1 MNAPEAV
8 LQVLKSAQ
16 APLTHH
22 DLLNLLGAV
31 YEPLAGGQLKTVR
44 RGMLDSGQIVRYDDA
59 GLTPAGRS
67 CPRYGLPEWLWQPE
81 AVS

>member
-22 DLLNLLGAV
+22 DLLNLVGAV
-31 YEPLAGGQLKTVR
+31 YEPLTGGQLKAVR
-44 RGMLDSGQIVRYDDA
+44 RVMLDSGQIVRYDDA
-59 GLTPAGRS
+59 GLTPAGRT
-67 CPRYGLPEWLWQPE
+67 CARYGLPAWLGQLE
-81 AVS
+81 TVS